1 SDVMMPE
8 EDGFTFTKHI
18 KEHPLTSHIP
28 VILLTAKTYITS
40 KLEGMGIGADAYIT
54 KPFNSQLL
62 MATVENLI
70 ETRRKLQQRF
80 AQEVVLR
87 PKEISISSVD
97 EQFLGCLQNVLDK

>member
-1 SDVMMPE
+1 
-8 EDGFTFTKHI
+8 
-18 KEHPLTSHIP
+18 
-28 VILLTAKTYITS
+28 
-40 KLEGMGIGADAYIT
+40 
-54 KPFNSQLL
+54 NSQLL

-97 EQFLGCLQNVLDK
+97 EQFLGCLQNVLDKNITNSAFTVEDFSNEMGISRMQLHRKLKALAGQSASEFLRSQRLKMALK